1 MPTSSQSPDGVV
13 PPSSATDSTRGAL
26 WRWLKHRV
34 WYVHPGIDITVT
46 LSPMA
51 CLRLLAKTSKPD
63 VKQLQFRNLFDGG
76 RRYHLY
82 TTDTGFVILT
92 SSKLPWRY
100 RGRTS
105 PSTVVEGV
113 MKEQNDRTI
122 IYLTAHIKLTYIL
135 SSLVMP
141 LFVTSMIFY
150 MPWYALIKIIII
162 LALFGLSW
170 AGHRFNAA
178 LEAYEIFQFLH
189 QVLDPHAPEEALPLN
204 TGQDVVYDAARFARV
219 WDSFYHNLKQEL

>member
-1 MPTSSQSPDGVV
+1 MPTTKTPDGTV
-13 PPSSATDSTRGAL
+13 PPSAENSRQRVL
-26 WRWLKHRV
+26 WRWLMHRL
-34 WYVHPGIDITVT
+34 WYVHPHIDVTVT

-51 CLRLLAKTSKPD
+51 CLRLLARTSKPD
-63 VKQLQFRNLFDGG
+63 VKQLQFRNLFNGG

-82 TTDTGFVILT
+82 TTETGFVILT

-105 PSTVVEGV
+105 PSSVVEGV
-113 MKEQNDRTI
+113 MEEQSDRTLI
-122 IYLTAHIKLTYIL
+122 HLTARVKLTYIL

-141 LFVTSMIFY
+141 LFVTSMVFY
-150 MPWYALIKIIII
+150 MPWIVFIKAAVI

-178 LEAYEIFQFLH
+178 LEAYEIFQFVH
-189 QVLDPHAPEEALPLN
+189 QVLDPHAPQEALSLD
-204 TGQDVVYDAARFARV
+204 TGQDMVYDAARFARV